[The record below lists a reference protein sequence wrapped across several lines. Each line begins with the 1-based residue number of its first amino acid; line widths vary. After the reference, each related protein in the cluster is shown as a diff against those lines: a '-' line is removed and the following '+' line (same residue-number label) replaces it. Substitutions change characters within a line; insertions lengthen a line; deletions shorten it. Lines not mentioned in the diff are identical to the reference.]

1 MATSEFGKA
10 FAAARAAG
18 DKKFTFKGK
27 DYTTDMAKSAAPKA
41 ATAVAPK
48 TASGNTMFDSGSS
61 KTPYQ
66 MSQDM
71 KAKNAAI
78 PKPKAMTFQES
89 MDKVGADDKARNA
102 ARTIKGNADA
112 KSRGDAVKNFF
123 KKAGSRLTT
132 VGYDSPDYNPPAKDM
147 PTERKGGAIKS
158 KKGTTMK
165 KMASGGSFRSSA
177 NGIAKKGKT
186 KGTQVKMAAGGKMKG
201 C

>member
-1 MATSEFGKA
+1 
-10 FAAARAAG
+10 
-18 DKKFTFKGK
+18 
-27 DYTTDMAKSAAPKA
+27 
-41 ATAVAPK
+41 
-48 TASGNTMFDSGSS
+48 
-61 KTPYQ
+61 
-66 MSQDM
+66 M

-78 PKPKAMTFQES
+78 PNPKAETVEEYNAR
-89 MDKVGADDKARNA
+89 VARIKAA
-102 ARTIKGNADA
+102 MPADA
-112 KSRGDAVKNFF
+112 KRRGDDIKNFF

-147 PTERKGGAIKS
+147 PTERKGGSIKA

-186 KGTQVKMAAGGKMKG
+186 KGKQIKMAAGGKMKG

>member
-10 FAAARAAG
+10 FAAARSAG

-27 DYTTDMAKSAAPKA
+27 DYTTDMAKPT
-41 ATAVAPK
+41 ATKPMATKP
-48 TASGNTMFDSGSS
+48 SGGNTMFDSGSS

-66 MSQDM
+66 LSREM
-71 KAKNAAI
+71 KAKEDAI
-78 PKPKAMTFQES
+78 PKRKAMTFQES
-89 MDKVGADDKARNA
+89 MDKTGADEKARNT
-102 ARTIKGNADA
+102 AREIKGNADA
-112 KSRGDAVKNFF
+112 KRRGDDIKNFF

-147 PTERKGGAIKS
+147 PTERKGGSIKA

-186 KGTQVKMAAGGKMKG
+186 KGKQIKMAAGGKMKG

>member
-10 FAAARAAG
+10 FAAARSAG

-27 DYTTDMAKSAAPKA
+27 DYTTDMAKSAATKPM
-41 ATAVAPK
+41 ATKPLG
-48 TASGNTMFDSGSS
+48 GNTMFDSGSS

-112 KSRGDAVKNFF
+112 KRRGDAFMGLFKN
-123 KKAGSRLTT
+123 AGRSSDKIT
-132 VGYDSPDYNPPAKDM
+132 PNDM

-186 KGTQVKMAAGGKMKG
+186 KGKQVKMAGGGMTKG
-201 C
+201 CK